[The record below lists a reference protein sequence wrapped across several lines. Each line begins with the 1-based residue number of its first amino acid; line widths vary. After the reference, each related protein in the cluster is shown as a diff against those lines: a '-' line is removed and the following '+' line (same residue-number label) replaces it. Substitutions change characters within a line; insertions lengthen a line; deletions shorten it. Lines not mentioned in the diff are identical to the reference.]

1 MLKNKWRGTACGVF
15 ELPRFIN
22 DNVATHLSYLRKY
35 GEYRIT
41 VETLNRPFVLPHST
55 SSRCLSSVHTICQAF
70 WTSEIVS
77 FDPTGR
83 HSCANLA
90 VQYSKNVLYYN
101 FEPSIRL
108 CVFNSRKERGMLC
121 TSIHRVFLYSSVW
134 VSNNDITEWCVK
146 LNIASYLCEISI
158 IMGPCRNSIVWARYR
173 EKREGGIVAT

>member
-108 CVFNSRKERGMLC
+108 CVFNNTSKGARDVLYIDSSGLFIFLCVRIEQWHHGVMRK
-121 TSIHRVFLYSSVW
+121 
-134 VSNNDITEWCVK
+134 
-146 LNIASYLCEISI
+146 A
-158 IMGPCRNSIVWARYR
+158 
-173 EKREGGIVAT
+173 